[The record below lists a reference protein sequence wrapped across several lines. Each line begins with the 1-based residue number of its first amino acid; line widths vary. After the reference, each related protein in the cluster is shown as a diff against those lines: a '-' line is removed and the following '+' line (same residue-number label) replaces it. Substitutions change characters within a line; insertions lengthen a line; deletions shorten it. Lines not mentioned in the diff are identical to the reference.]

1 MRYEFSPGQH
11 IELDITAACE
21 VTINGVGDEVLT
33 VDVEGDDAD
42 DIKVTCNGGTL
53 TIKHE
58 SSGSGNITIGNISM
72 SGGTTFVQ
80 GVSGNFSGT
89 VISGNNI
96 YMSGNGGSVFINGKR
111 IDLNESG
118 EDYTPTKIS
127 VYVPNNITTNLDV
140 AISGNGSLRSQVYL
154 EEAFINSQGHTK
166 VELSAGS
173 IQAQVS
179 GSGDLNANIYGGDL
193 NVSIS
198 GSADVRVN
206 GNMSKAAVQVS
217 GSGDVYTCGTCQGG
231 YSASVSGSGDIR
243 HQGHVLGRVRKSVAG
258 TGSVRVG

>member
-1 MRYEFSPGQH
+1 MQYNYSPGQH

-21 VTINGVGDEVLT
+21 VVIYETNADALT

-42 DIKVTCNGGTL
+42 KVKVSCSSGTL

-58 SSGSGNITIGNISM
+58 GASFGNITIGNISM

-96 YMSGNGGSVFINGKR
+96 YMSGGSGSVFVNGKR

-118 EDYTPTKIS
+118 KDYTPTKIT
-127 VYVPNNITTNLDV
+127 VYVPGRITTSLD
-140 AISGNGSLRSQVYL
+140 ASISGTGSLRSQVYL

-166 VELSAGS
+166 IELTAGN

-179 GSGDLNANIYGGDL
+179 GSGDLDARIQDGDL

-198 GSADVRVN
+198 GSADVRVVGDMRSAN
-206 GNMSKAAVQVS
+206 VQVS
-217 GSGDVYTCGTCQGG
+217 GSGDVITEGICHGNYH
-231 YSASVSGSGDIR
+231 ASVSGSGDIR
-243 HQGHVLGRVRKSVAG
+243 HVGTVKGRVRESVAG
-258 TGSVRVG
+258 TGSVRIG